1 MKMALIL
8 GMDIG
13 SGTSKGVIVKD
24 GKPIAYH
31 LLPSG
36 VDYRAVAQKLREEIL
51 TKAGLSAAD
60 IADTIATGH
69 GAANVAFSRHQ
80 VSEILCCA
88 RGIASLF
95 PKVRTIIDVQRI
107 FTQVLR
113 INATGNVIN
122 FIINEKCAAGSGYFL
137 DIIAHVLQIDL
148 KDAGPL
154 SLRSQNP
161 VIFTTGCAVFGESE
175 AISRVS
181 EGASKEDILAGVHQ
195 ALAGKISTLVD
206 RVGLEMDCAMS
217 GGGALNVG
225 LVESVEKKL
234 GFKLLVP
241 EQPQFINAIGA
252 AMTAE
257 NGLKT
262 VSSLSEAGSAKES
275 HKTYKRR

>member
-1 MKMALIL
+1 LKMALIM

-13 SGTSKGVIVKD
+13 SGTSKGVIVRD
-24 GKPIAYH
+24 GKPVAYH

-36 VDYRAVAQKLREEIL
+36 VDYRAVAQKLREESL
-51 TKAGLSAAD
+51 AKAGLSAAD
-60 IADTIATGH
+60 IAETIATGH
-69 GAANVAFSRHQ
+69 GAGNVAFSLHQ
-80 VSEILCCA
+80 ASDILCCA
-88 RGIASLF
+88 RGITSIF
-95 PKVRTIIDVQRI
+95 PSVRTIIDVQRT
-107 FTQVLR
+107 FTQVIRL
-113 INATGNVIN
+113 NATGHVIN
-122 FIINEKCAAGSGYFL
+122 FVINEKCATGSGCFL
-137 DIIAHVLQIDL
+137 DIISHVLQIDL

-154 SLRSQNP
+154 SLGSDNP

-195 ALAGKISTLVD
+195 ALASKISTLVD

-252 AMTAE
+252 AMMAE
-257 NGLKT
+257 NGEKMGG
-262 VSSLSEAGSAKES
+262 SLPESESTKI
-275 HKTYKRR
+275 T

>member
-1 MKMALIL
+1 LKMARIM

-13 SGTSKGVIVKD
+13 SGTSKGVIVRD
-24 GKPIAYH
+24 GKPVAYH

-36 VDYRAVAQKLREEIL
+36 VDYRAVSQRLRDEIL
-51 TKAGLSAAD
+51 AMAGLSAAD

-69 GAANVAFSRHQ
+69 GAANVAFTGHQ
-80 VSEILCCA
+80 ASDILCCA
-88 RGIASLF
+88 RGVVSVF
-95 PKVRTIIDVQRI
+95 PSVRTIIDVQRT
-107 FTQVLR
+107 FTQVIRLS
-113 INATGNVIN
+113 ATGHVIN
-122 FIINEKCAAGSGYFL
+122 FVINEKCATGSGCFL
-137 DIIAHVLQIDL
+137 DIISHVLQIDL

-154 SLRSQNP
+154 SLGSENP

-181 EGASKEDILAGVHQ
+181 EGASREDILAGVHQ
-195 ALAGKISTLVD
+195 ALASKISTLID

-225 LVESVEKKL
+225 LVKSVEQKL

-252 AMTAE
+252 ALMAE
-257 NGLKT
+257 NGVKMGGSLPEPGSKKT
-262 VSSLSEAGSAKES
+262 
-275 HKTYKRR
+275 T